1 MHAPESSTQA
11 IDIFGV
17 LCQVE
22 MLEKLSPEQPRL
34 APFTRIVAVA
44 LVEHP
49 EAQGPCLA
57 DTSASPS
64 GPSKSKVEMI
74 SYNARNQRIEAWV
87 NAAAEESE
95 SAAPTDPEAR
105 DLHDQEK
112 AQRIEHEDLCRENKQ
127 TYKGVL
133 LLWLAWQSAGVVY
146 GDIGTSPLYVFSST
160 FTQQPSWDDLVG
172 ALSIIIW
179 SLTLIVTVKYCFI
192 VLSADDDGQG
202 GTFAIYSLLARYAN
216 IVRTDPNG
224 PERIV
229 VRLDRQT
236 GADLPPAG
244 RIVRDFL
251 ERSTTAKMVLSIVGV
266 LGVSMVMADS
276 VLTPAQSVLGAVQG
290 IQVIRPDLGRP
301 AIVGI
306 TCAILILLFLLQPIG
321 TSKIGTSFAPIVVV
335 WLLYNLS
342 IGIYNLHMYDHTVL
356 KAFSPH
362 YAFTYLMRND
372 AEGWKSLGGLLLAFT
387 GVESL
392 YADLGAFGKRAI
404 QLSWLV
410 LAFPCLLITYCGQA
424 AYISQDKTELAF
436 TNPFFQTAP
445 QNTFYFNIIIAVL
458 AAIVASQALITS
470 TFQLVSQLMRLSYF
484 PHIKTVHTSRRF
496 HDQIYMPFA
505 NWLLMIGTVV
515 VTAVYNNTTSLGHA
529 YGACV
534 IIVTFITTCMVSLV
548 ALVIWRVP
556 SLIVLF
562 GFLVFILLDG
572 VYLSAALNKVPDG
585 AWFALVLSF
594 ILSTIFI
601 LWRWGKEQ
609 QWKAEMTDM
618 VDPSDLLLSSRST
631 SRNNSIARGVAGNS
645 SARSVRLRLSP
656 EFGGGSITPA
666 PGLGIFFDKVGGS
679 GDHIPKVF
687 TQFVRKFQT
696 RPQVIVFF
704 HMRPLSMPTVPY
716 DQRFVISRVTTRI
729 SSCYRIVLRH
739 GYMDDILT
747 PNLARIIVNE
757 LMTFITRGP
766 LSPDEN
772 EMPPEVRDELEAL
785 RAAEEAQTVYLMG
798 KQTMRVQKR
807 GKNNAGNILRRVALE
822 SFLWIRENSRTKLAN
837 LDIDPD
843 SLVEVGF
850 VKDI

>member
-1 MHAPESSTQA
+1 
-11 IDIFGV
+11 
-17 LCQVE
+17 
-22 MLEKLSPEQPRL
+22 
-34 APFTRIVAVA
+34 
-44 LVEHP
+44 
-49 EAQGPCLA
+49 
-57 DTSASPS
+57 
-64 GPSKSKVEMI
+64 MI

-87 NAAAEESE
+87 NAATEESE
-95 SAAPTDPEAR
+95 DAAPTDPEAR

-127 TYKGVL
+127 TYKGRV
-133 LLWLAWQSAGVVY
+133 LLWLALQSTGVVY

-160 FTQQPSWDDLVG
+160 FTEQPSWQDLVG

-179 SLTLIVTVKYCFI
+179 SLTLIVTVKYCFV

-202 GTFAIYSLLARYAN
+202 GTFAVYSLLARYAN

-229 VRLDRQT
+229 VRLDRET
-236 GADLPPAG
+236 GAELPPAG

-251 ERSTTAKMVLSIVGV
+251 ERSRTAKAVLKIVGI
-266 LGVSMVMADS
+266 LGVAMVVADS
-276 VLTPAQSVLGAVQG
+276 VLTPAQSVLGAIQG
-290 IQVIRPDLGRP
+290 IQVVRPDLGRS

-306 TCAILILLFLLQPIG
+306 SCAILVFLFLLQPLG
-321 TSKIGTSFAPIVVV
+321 TSKIGTTFAPVVMV
-335 WLLYNLS
+335 WLLFNFAVGIVNLVR
-342 IGIYNLHMYDHTVL
+342 YDHTVL

-362 YAFTYLMRND
+362 YAFTYLIRND
-372 AEGWKSLGGLLLAFT
+372 SNGWKSLGGLLLAFT

-392 YADLGAFGKRAI
+392 FADLGAFGKRAI

-410 LAFPCLLITYCGQA
+410 LAYPCLLITYCGQA
-424 AYISQDKTELAF
+424 AFIAQDKEETAF
-436 TNPFFQTAP
+436 TNPFFHTVP
-445 QNTFYFNIIIAVL
+445 EGSFYFSLIIAIL

-470 TFQLVSQLMRLSYF
+470 SFQLISQLMRLSYF
-484 PHIKTVHTSRRF
+484 PHIKTVHTSRQF

-534 IIVTFITTCMVSLV
+534 ILVTFITTCLVSLV
-548 ALVIWRVP
+548 ALIVWRIPTIV
-556 SLIVLF
+556 VLF
-562 GFLVFILLDG
+562 GFLVFILLDSI
-572 VYLSAALNKVPDG
+572 YLSAAMNKVPDG
-585 AWFALVLSF
+585 GWFAIVLSF

-609 QWKAEMTDM
+609 QWEAELKD
-618 VDPSDLLLSSRST
+618 VIDPADFLLSSRST
-631 SRNNSIARGVAGNS
+631 SRNNSIARDAGDS
-645 SARSVRLRLSP
+645 SIRSVRLRLAP

-687 TQFVRKFQT
+687 TQFIRKFQT

-704 HMRPLSMPTVPY
+704 HMRPLSQPTVPY
-716 DQRFVISRVTTRI
+716 DQRFVISRVTTKI
-729 SSCYRIVLRH
+729 PSCYQIVLRH

-766 LSPDEN
+766 FPPDEN
-772 EMPPEVRDELEAL
+772 DLPPEVRDELDAL
-785 RAAEEAQTVYLMG
+785 RSAEEAQTVYLMG

-807 GKNNAGNILRRVALE
+807 EQRTIRNMFRRVALE
-822 SFLWIRENSRTKLAN
+822 AFLWIRENSRTKLAN

-850 VKDI
+850 VKEI